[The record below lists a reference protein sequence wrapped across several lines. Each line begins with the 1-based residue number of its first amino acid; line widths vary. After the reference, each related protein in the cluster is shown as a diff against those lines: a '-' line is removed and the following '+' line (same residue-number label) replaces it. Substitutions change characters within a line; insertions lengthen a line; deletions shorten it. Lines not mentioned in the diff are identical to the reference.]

1 MFLMVRF
8 IEKDEQSP
16 GVIEILERKTITCTV
31 RLGMIEYDN
40 QAEKEFFLDALKRGG
55 ADFMVMPR

>member
-8 IEKDEQSP
+8 IENDEDSP
-16 GVIEILERKTITCTV
+16 GVMEILERKTITCTV

-40 QAEKEFFLDALKRGG
+40 KAEKEFFLDALKKGG
-55 ADFMVMPR
+55 ASYMVLPR

>member
-8 IEKDEQSP
+8 IEKDEGSP
-16 GVIEILERKTITCTV
+16 GVMEILERKTITCMV

-40 QAEKEFFLDALKRGG
+40 QNEKEFFLDALKRGG
-55 ADFMVMPR
+55 ASVMVLPR